1 VIKTPEKEEKV
12 ETPLIDF
19 TEKAM
24 VKLVHI
30 VFAAARTIVKE
41 LKELIRN

>member
-1 VIKTPEKEEKV
+1 VVKTSEKEEKV

-24 VKLVHI
+24 LKLVHL
-30 VFAAARTIVKE
+30 VFKAARTIVRE